1 MIRRRGPGTGGTKT
15 LALLLPDAVAE
26 TALRGVTRR
35 VGNVVA
41 WLAVLVSPL
50 LTIGGL
56 IVLQPAG
63 TPAMRDG
70 GAPVPSATPEGWAE
84 MYVRSWLSATRDD
97 SAGLEAFYPPAAKS
111 QRAVGTQVPVDTAV
125 VWAVTPAPGIWSV
138 VVVVDVLVLQPGG
151 GRKATLLCAQVAMT
165 GANGTYVATGL
176 PSPVACPRAG
186 DAVALGYDEV
196 ADPGGPIGQSIT
208 GFLAAYLTGQGQLDR
223 FVSPGA
229 SMAPPRP
236 APYAA
241 VQVAEV
247 RTHEKFEPGQAARPV
262 DGAVVHSFT
271 HAWGW
276 DATGQTTPVDYAL
289 TLVARAGRWEI
300 TSIDPAPLIAGR

>member
-1 MIRRRGPGTGGTKT
+1 MIRRRGRGGAGSNV
-15 LALLLPDAVAE
+15 LAKLLPDADGEA
-26 TALRGVTRR
+26 ALRGVTRR
-35 VGNVVA
+35 VGKLVA
-41 WLAVLVSPL
+41 WLAVLASPL
-50 LTIGGL
+50 LTVGAL
-56 IVLQPAG
+56 VVLRPAG
-63 TPAMRDG
+63 APPMRDG
-70 GAPVPSATPEGWAE
+70 GAPALSAVPDGWAE

-97 SAGLEAFYPPAAKS
+97 AARLDAFYPPGAKS
-111 QRAVGTQVPVDTAV
+111 RRAVGTQVPVDTAV
-125 VWAVTPAPGIWSV
+125 ISVVSPAPRVWSV
-138 VVVVDVLVLQPGG
+138 VVVADVLVIQPDGK
-151 GRKATLLCAQVAMT
+151 RTATLLCAQVAMT
-165 GANGTYVATGL
+165 GTHSGYVATAL
-176 PSPVACPRAG
+176 PSPVACPSAG
-186 DAVALGYDEV
+186 GVAALAYDEGT
-196 ADPGGPIGQSIT
+196 DPRGPVGQSIS

-300 TSIDPAPLIAGR
+300 TSIDPAPLIADR